1 MEFSHALQEKF
12 KDLGSRFWTSH
23 LSVSGAFSFM
33 ISIWRQFFGG
43 SFWMRFFHAPTL
55 PAVSRKRKGASGLR
69 AHQQQLGINQVFECF
84 STLLAKMRIVK
95 GIGALGREI
104 PSCQASASI
113 SSTWR
118 TAGLDNKN
126 PRCNWGPMQLK
137 HQNDFQSQNLKSIQ
151 PTSPKLWTI
160 SFEGSWLSAAITS
173 LILTGPCETRRPND
187 WRSFPAPLA
196 LWLHEAL
203 PSFQDS
209 SLCRESRIR
218 ESPMGQLVFF
228 VDNVQR
234 WGRCSQK
241 TSFWIWENYIYRN
254 SQVDHPLLL
263 NKCGSVSLLFAQPA
277 VSASSQLY
285 TLMPPI
291 GQFRQQ

>member
-1 MEFSHALQEKF
+1 MKTI
-12 KDLGSRFWTSH
+12 FW
-23 LSVSGAFSFM
+23 
-33 ISIWRQFFGG
+33 G

-95 GIGALGREI
+95 VIGALGREI

-126 PRCNWGPMQLK
+126 LLGATGALCSWSTKMIFNPKTWKAFNQLVPSCEP
-137 HQNDFQSQNLKSIQ
+137 FLLKAPGYQ
-151 PTSPKLWTI
+151 QKSPLKLV
-160 SFEGSWLSAAITS
+160 
-173 LILTGPCETRRPND
+173 TGPCETRRPND
-187 WRSFPAPLA
+187 WRSFPAPLAA

-234 WGRCSQK
+234 WGRCSQT
-241 TSFWIWENYIYRN
+241 TSFWIWENCIYRN

-263 NKCGSVSLLFAQPA
+263 NTCGSVILLFAQPA